1 MGSRIK
7 NFTNWVLNEDQFY
20 QGELNTLFWENLNFD
35 QSVRA
40 KLLKI
45 AEEFYAV
52 FKLDI
57 PIEDIQLTGS
67 LANYNWT
74 EKSDLDVHV
83 LIDFSKINPD
93 IDLVK
98 KSVDGQRFIWNLR
111 HNVIIRGHD
120 VELYLQ
126 DIREQHVASGLFS
139 LLNNDWIRVPKY
151 NPPQI
156 DERDVQTKF
165 EGIVNDVNQL
175 QALLNG
181 TSDQSDITPRE
192 LYEHSEKVKSQIM
205 KMRKEGLAE
214 RGEFSVENLVFKKL
228 RNEGYIQKLID
239 LISASYD
246 KIYSE

>member
-1 MGSRIK
+1 VGSRIK

-20 QGELNTLFWENLNFD
+20 QKELNTLFWENLNFD
-35 QSVRA
+35 QNVRA

-45 AEEFYAV
+45 AEEFYAT
-52 FKLDI
+52 FKLPI

-74 EKSDLDVHV
+74 PKSDLDVHV
-83 LIDFSKINPD
+83 LIDFGKINPD
-93 IDLVK
+93 LELVK
-98 KSVDGQRFIWNLR
+98 KSVDGQRFVWNLR
-111 HNVIIRGHD
+111 HNVIIRNHD
-120 VELYLQ
+120 IELYLQ
-126 DIREQHVASGLFS
+126 DIREPHVASGLFS

-156 DERDVQTKF
+156 DENDVQKKF
-165 EGIVNDVNQL
+165 DGIVNDVNQL
-175 QALLNG
+175 QALLDG
-181 TSDQSDITPRE
+181 VSDQSGITPRE
-192 LYEHSEKVKSQIM
+192 LYEHSEKVKSRIM